1 MELARVLHFG
11 LRSLYGVISTISL
24 SLTSWYDHHV
34 TTTLSFDDGQYSYRE
49 VRIPECPAASLDLLG
64 ISCSPE
70 VRLRLDQ
77 LET

>member
-1 MELARVLHFG
+1 MELTRVLHLG

-24 SLTSWYDHHV
+24 SLASWYGHHV
-34 TTTLSFDDGQYSYRE
+34 TTPLSFYDGQYPYRE
-49 VRIPECPAASLDLLG
+49 VRIPECPAASFDLLG
-64 ISCSPE
+64 ICYLPE